1 MAGGGQPGNKN
12 GARGCAARDA
22 LRYELAAL
30 GRKIREKDGVEPN
43 EDTGEPDTALMIGLR
58 AVKRMEIRAAM
69 SGNISAIKEISDRLD
84 GKTRQAMELTGAD
97 GDPIDIAWKVEVIS
111 PSEDD
116 GYEESAE

>member
-43 EDTGEPDTALMIGLR
+43 EETGEPDTALMLGLR

-69 SGNISAIKEISDRLD
+69 SGNIAAIKEISDRLD
-84 GKTRQAMELTGAD
+84 GKAMQGVEMSGPD
-97 GDPIDIAWKVEVIS
+97 GGPVQNNVIFAMRFVDPD
-111 PSEDD
+111 EDEA
-116 GYEESAE
+116 EESK